1 MMKSLLVFVSC
12 LFVLE
17 VSAKDISEI
26 TNLDDQADN
35 SEQENRGAS
44 SNNLIFIPGEPFVI
58 PDEYFDKLKSE
69 KVELDTLGF
78 VDEPDRTPITLS
90 AIRGMR
96 AGFQANINNEQQKYS
111 RVHKIK
117 SFDFS
122 NSTSGKVDPSI
133 LNASSEGYVIANNQS
148 ITRVYSGTEI
158 GDIYINEL
166 RGAKM
171 GVIGESGVPN
181 FYVNDVAGYKTKVRY
196 ENGQMATLLIFPT
209 TSGVTFIEIANTFSN
224 KNDELKLKSF
234 ISILVSGH
242 EGR

>member
-1 MMKSLLVFVSC
+1 MNNLLVFFSC
-12 LFVLE
+12 LFVLG

-26 TNLDDQADN
+26 KNLDGQANN
-35 SEQENRGAS
+35 SQQKIRGAP
-44 SNNLIFIPGEPFVI
+44 SNNLIFLPGEPIIV

-96 AGFQANINNEQQKYS
+96 EEFQANINNEQQKYS

-122 NSTSGKVDPSI
+122 KVISGKVDPNI
-133 LNASSEGYVIANNQS
+133 LNPSSEGFVIANNQS
-148 ITRVYSGTEI
+148 VTRVYSGTKI

-166 RGAKM
+166 RRAKM
-171 GVIGESGVPN
+171 GVIGESRAPN
-181 FYVNDVAGYKTKVRY
+181 FYVNDIAGYKTKVRY
-196 ENGQMATLLIFPT
+196 ENGQMATLLIFPI
-209 TSGVTFIEIANTFSN
+209 TSGVTFIEIANAFPD

-234 ISILVSGH
+234 ISILVSGR